1 MASNRAG
8 IFAGRKMWPP
18 LVWFTFA
25 IIACIL
31 AGSAVSATIGN
42 ISAAHSPSSKYIT
55 EFNRPA
61 NYTLNITRVP
71 GILRGVTPKLQPPTD
86 LQYDRVRNPG
96 TVLMDPRTCYNDLAY
111 CYQTIDHLPQNRTTL
126 GKNYSGVSSYELP
139 ETRIRTF
146 VCVGD
151 DRACVK
157 SATFCYCPQ
166 ETLPPMYLMNT
177 RGKCSARTHLCM
189 NSYSSLTTC
198 DGNLTDCQKKYLSC
212 GCGVQDCIAPKN
224 TCMNTRGQL
233 TLCEGPIDLCI
244 KKFGTCYCGPDM
256 LNMQTGCS
264 TSAHECSKDGVISI
278 CYGSLNACAP
288 RYDWCDC

>member
-212 GCGVQDCIAPKN
+212 GRAEEHVHEHAR
-224 TCMNTRGQL
+224 T
-233 TLCEGPIDLCI
+233 
-244 KKFGTCYCGPDM
+244 
-256 LNMQTGCS
+256 
-264 TSAHECSKDGVISI
+264 AHALRRSHRLMHQEIR
-278 CYGSLNACAP
+278 YLLLRP
-288 RYDWCDC
+288 RHVEHANRLLDIGA